1 MPTHQPP
8 FFSPTSFKFHLFEL
22 LTCAFSEG
30 TNYCFCCCSDYKVV
44 QVLRSCFQHFSPWA
58 LWHLV
63 HSFAGCEVFWIS
75 CCHRVWGSCSWM
87 ACGKEHWEIIK
98 DQYCESE
105 WRIPHLKWGSW
116 GQRGWFH
123 GLPPFASLC
132 PASRKMSVLYYPSKC
147 KKDFLFAQQQ
157 PSQWETVIPRL
168 MRGHSK
174 LPVYSSELFAHNDPS
189 QLPSLP
195 YYKSVVLS
203 FVLWSCPWF
212 CHSLHITKYNSLL
225 FLAGPILAGN

>member
-1 MPTHQPP
+1 MCAELHLHLYHLSAHPSATI
-8 FFSPTSFKFHLFEL
+8 FSPTSFKFHLFEL
-22 LTCAFSEG
+22 LTCAFSDG

-105 WRIPHLKWGSW
+105 WRIPHLKWG
-116 GQRGWFH
+116 H
-123 GLPPFASLC
+123 GAKEGDFMDYHPLQAFAQPAGRCLYFTT
-132 PASRKMSVLYYPSKC
+132 PASARKIFS
-147 KKDFLFAQQQ
+147 
-157 PSQWETVIPRL
+157 
-168 MRGHSK
+168 
-174 LPVYSSELFAHNDPS
+174 
-189 QLPSLP
+189 LPSNNP
-195 YYKSVVLS
+195 VNERLS
-203 FVLWSCPWF
+203 YL
-212 CHSLHITKYNSLL
+212 
-225 FLAGPILAGN
+225 G